1 MSIDTLDTRENA
13 EHVLARGPVVVP
25 TCDHHK
31 IPTDAPHA
39 APPCAHPVDP
49 AVGHRVPAEDDPVLA
64 PAVVRPALLAG
75 EEHEAPDPWIF
86 RGTD

>member
-1 MSIDTLDTRENA
+1 MSIDTLDTLEND

-25 TCDHHK
+25 ARDHH
-31 IPTDAPHA
+31 DV
-39 APPCAHPVDP
+39 PPCAHHVAP
-49 AVGHRVPAEDDPVLA
+49 ACGPHVPAEDDLALA

>member
-13 EHVLARGPVVVP
+13 EHVLDRGPVVVP
-25 TCDHHK
+25 TREHHE
-31 IPTDAPHA
+31 TAS
-39 APPCAHPVDP
+39 CAHP
-49 AVGHRVPAEDDPVLA
+49 AVPACGHPAPAADEPA
-64 PAVVRPALLAG
+64 PPAVVRPALLAG